1 MMTNQLKKNYG
12 YQIIIFM
19 VLFFFSTNAF
29 AQTAKFDSLVNSGIN
44 QIYNIK
50 FNNAEKTFTKLEQD
64 FPKHPAGKFFK
75 AMIIWWKIML
85 DQNDEKFDE
94 LFEDKLEE
102 VIDFC
107 DDLLDENE
115 NNVDALFF
123 KGGALGFRG
132 RLYSIRK
139 DWFDAALDGKEALPL
154 VYEAY
159 EIDPAN
165 EDVKLGFG
173 IYNYYAAAIPEKYP
187 FIKPAMIFF
196 PSGDKEK
203 GIEQLKSTAQNGKY
217 AAIEAQFFLLNLY
230 YQFEEN
236 HNEALIYAKPLH
248 EQFPDNP
255 TFQKYVG
262 RIYVKKGDY
271 ATASN
276 YFGDIKNK
284 SYKKMPGYNEV
295 LLREAEYYLGV
306 NYMRKNKI
314 DEAKKSFNN
323 CYALSKEIDE
333 ERDEESGFQVN
344 AIIYLA
350 RIADRT
356 GDKNLAKKYFEE
368 VLDLRDYSN
377 SHKKAE
383 RYLSK
388 LKSK

>member
-1 MMTNQLKKNYG
+1 MITIPSNKNFN
-12 YQIIIFM
+12 IHHIAF
-19 VLFFFSTNAF
+19 VLMLFYFNTAFS
-29 AQTAKFDSLVNSGIN
+29 QTVKFDSLVNTGIN

-50 FNNAEKTFTKLEQD
+50 FAKAESTFDQLEKD

-85 DQNDEKFDE
+85 DQSDEQHDD
-94 LFEDKLEE
+94 LFEEKLEA
-102 VIDFC
+102 VVDFC

-159 EIDPAN
+159 EIDPTN

-203 GIEQLKSTAQNGKY
+203 GINQLKSTAQKGKY
-217 AAIEAQFFLLNLY
+217 AAIESQFFLLNLY
-230 YQFEEN
+230 YQFEED

-248 EQFPDNP
+248 ENFPDNP

-276 YFGDIKNK
+276 YFGDIKDKANRN
-284 SYKKMPGYNEV
+284 MPGYNEV

-314 DEAKKSFNN
+314 DSANASFSD
-323 CYALSKEIDE
+323 CYELSKIIDE
-333 ERDEESGFQVN
+333 DRDEESGFQVN
-344 AIIYLA
+344 ALIYLA
-350 RIADRT
+350 RIADRK
-356 GDKNLAKKYFEE
+356 GDKNSAKKYYEE
-368 VLDLRDYSN
+368 VLDLRNYSN
-377 SHKKAE
+377 SHKKAK
-383 RYLSK
+383 RYLTEEDEK
-388 LKSK
+388 

>member
-1 MMTNQLKKNYG
+1 MITNQLIKNSKSG
-12 YQIIIFM
+12 FIIFM
-19 VLFFFSTNAF
+19 FLVFFSESAF

-50 FNNAEKTFTKLEQD
+50 FTDAEKTFNKLEQD

-85 DQNDEKFDE
+85 DQTDEQFDE
-94 LFEDKLEE
+94 IFEDKLEE

-159 EIDPAN
+159 EIDPTN

-217 AAIEAQFFLLNLY
+217 AAVESQFFLLNLY
-230 YQFEEN
+230 YQFEED

-248 EQFPDNP
+248 EKFPDNP

-276 YFGDIKNK
+276 YFGDIKSK
-284 SYKKMPGYNEV
+284 CDMDMPGYNNV

-306 NYMRKNKI
+306 NYMRKNKV

-323 CYALSKEIDE
+323 CYELSKKIDE
-333 ERDEESGFQVN
+333 DRDEESGFQVN
-344 AIIYLA
+344 ALIYLA

-356 GDKNLAKKYFEE
+356 DDKISAIKYYEE
-368 VLDLRDYSN
+368 VLDLREYNN
-377 SHKKAE
+377 SHKKAK
-383 RYLSK
+383 RYLNK
-388 LKSK
+388 LEGN